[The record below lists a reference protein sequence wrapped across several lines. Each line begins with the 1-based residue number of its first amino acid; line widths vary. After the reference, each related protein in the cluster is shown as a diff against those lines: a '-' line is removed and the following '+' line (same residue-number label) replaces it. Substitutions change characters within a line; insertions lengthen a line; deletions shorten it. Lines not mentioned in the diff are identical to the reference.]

1 MDSLELLYDHY
12 KDTFQ
17 LIKENEVT
25 RNKMF
30 IYFIVLL
37 SVLYLLAIEP
47 DSLHSSI
54 NSWIDTNIGTSIDF
68 GISIIESFI
77 WIVLLYFT
85 IRYFQIIMY
94 INRQYD
100 YLHTLEGQINQI
112 VDFNFNREGAGYLN
126 EYPVILNII
135 YYMYTLI
142 FPLMYISIVAYK
154 IINSI
159 LSGAGDLSIILN
171 FSIALIIIVL
181 CILFIEYQH
190 SYLKKLFLKFK
201 NIYLRIRDLRDTN

>member
-54 NSWIDTNIGTSIDF
+54 NSWIDT
-68 GISIIESFI
+68 
-77 WIVLLYFT
+77 
-85 IRYFQIIMY
+85 
-94 INRQYD
+94 
-100 YLHTLEGQINQI
+100 
-112 VDFNFNREGAGYLN
+112 
-126 EYPVILNII
+126 P
-135 YYMYTLI
+135 
-142 FPLMYISIVAYK
+142 
-154 IINSI
+154 
-159 LSGAGDLSIILN
+159 
-171 FSIALIIIVL
+171 
-181 CILFIEYQH
+181 
-190 SYLKKLFLKFK
+190 
-201 NIYLRIRDLRDTN
+201 

>member
-68 GISIIESFI
+68 GISIIESLI

-100 YLHTLEGQINQI
+100 YLHTLGVKLIRKVIFILTEEVQDAWINIQ
-112 VDFNFNREGAGYLN
+112 L
-126 EYPVILNII
+126 
-135 YYMYTLI
+135 
-142 FPLMYISIVAYK
+142 
-154 IINSI
+154 
-159 LSGAGDLSIILN
+159 
-171 FSIALIIIVL
+171 
-181 CILFIEYQH
+181 
-190 SYLKKLFLKFK
+190 
-201 NIYLRIRDLRDTN
+201 